1 MDACGDK
8 HLQTENQRALSFQGI
23 MKTLKTNG
31 RIVTKEEHA
40 KASQK
45 LKEEKTMAHVANMFK
60 ILPGSKLNASSTK
73 QNKSK
78 PSAVYNS
85 IVQYNFGK
93 LDIIQSRKESPK
105 SPKEPQKSTKNMT
118 KESTPAEE
126 IPEQPRTVVIP
137 EPLRAEQTPRK
148 DEISRIAIKE
158 IQQKQVNEMDR
169 NTTLI
174 NNVQTD
180 KCMLRDALI
189 PQTTNSPGTDRNEDV
204 KVKFLEGYEL
214 FKMEETSS
222 SEDESLSACEWL
234 DTYAVGDG
242 NKVVTDAQVVST
254 LTDLEE
260 IFNRIVKRYNS
271 TWLRQYE
278 EGYLGAQG
286 DSDDLLMLMKV
297 LPALEEFHMRKLM
310 EKWSKFC
317 KQIQDYARKNHIIYA
332 ATVSEMQLFLLDFE
346 SELDKKNYKI
356 FEEND
361 RLKTS
366 SCLFPEGINQN
377 SNTKHSETPTSVST
391 KKMTSHE
398 NSCVLNKNI
407 KVNLSINQ
415 NEKTESTSILS
426 LGESAG
432 FGKNVYISE
441 PGNEHSS
448 IWDVKVKQFDSD
460 KHHIIDNIDVVN
472 IQEESSSNSSSSS
485 NETEIIAVK
494 NKEETEDLSLNL
506 ELDCLLANTD
516 KKVQNELSQDKKTK
530 CLNITGI
537 QDTLRI
543 SCKNSNP
550 GSVENIQ
557 VPEPLEVENKSVIRE
572 CVKATLKRPPGYD
585 YVIPAKSNFNDLIRY
600 YIFVQC
606 VELKYCN
613 RAKNQFENSM

>member
-1 MDACGDK
+1 MDTCGDK
-8 HLQTENQRALSFQGI
+8 HLQMEKQRALSFQGI

-60 ILPGSKLNASSTK
+60 ILPDNKLNASSTK

-93 LDIIQSRKESPK
+93 LDIIQSRKDSPK
-105 SPKEPQKSTKNMT
+105 SPKEPQKLTKKIK

-126 IPEQPRTVVIP
+126 IPEQPRTLDIP
-137 EPLRAEQTPRK
+137 EPSRAEQTPRK
-148 DEISRIAIKE
+148 DKISRIAIKE
-158 IQQKQVNEMDR
+158 IQQKQVNEMDK
-169 NTTLI
+169 NTTLM

-180 KCMLRDALI
+180 KCILRDTQN
-189 PQTTNSPGTDRNEDV
+189 PPTTNSPGTDAKEDV
-204 KVKFLEGYEL
+204 KVKFSEGYEL

-222 SEDESLSACEWL
+222 SEDESPSACEWL

-361 RLKTS
+361 RSKLN
-366 SCLFPEGINQN
+366 SCHSPEGINQN
-377 SNTKHSETPTSVST
+377 SNTKPNETPTSVLT
-391 KKMTSHE
+391 KKMISHE
-398 NSCVLNKNI
+398 NRCTLSENI
-407 KVNLSINQ
+407 EENLGKNQ
-415 NEKTESTSILS
+415 NEKTENTPFLS
-426 LGESAG
+426 LEDAAG
-432 FGKNVYISE
+432 FGKNIYISK

-448 IWDVKVKQFDSD
+448 IWDVQVKKFDSD

-472 IQEESSSNSSSSS
+472 ILEESSSNSSSSS
-485 NETEIIAVK
+485 NETEIITTK
-494 NKEETEDLSLNL
+494 NKEEEMEDLSLNL
-506 ELDCLLANTD
+506 ELDCLLVNTD
-516 KKVQNELSQDKKTK
+516 KEVQNELGQDKETK

-537 QDTLRI
+537 QDTLRV
-543 SCKNSNP
+543 SCKDSNR

-557 VPEPLEVENKSVIRE
+557 VPEPLLVENESVIRE
-572 CVKATLKRPPGYD
+572 CMNAKFKPPPGYD
-585 YVIPAKSNFNDLIRY
+585 YVIPANSNFNDLIRY
-600 YIFVQC
+600 SSI
-606 VELKYCN
+606 
-613 RAKNQFENSM
+613 